1 MKKVVLSLVLF
12 CLLVAVGWFHERARA
27 QQKTVIKPQ
36 EAMTTTAVLVD
47 VVVKDRRGRVIKD
60 LNAED
65 FEVFEDGNKQNVDG
79 FERIARDA
87 GVLLNNE
94 TKTEAKEK
102 PIPTTPAT
110 NTTPVPVRN
119 ANEKQLG
126 ATAMALV
133 FDRLSPNARN
143 LARQAAL
150 TYVGNNNELPAYTGV
165 YTINL
170 SLQRI
175 QSFTRDPKLVKL
187 GIENAGARVS
197 SSSVGDSAANAEATN
212 NQISQAVAAS
222 SAAAGAAGAGNSAAG
237 GAAGAAGVDAQLLE
251 MQRRMNETYEALE
264 RNQQGFA
271 SVNGLMALVN
281 AMATMPGRK
290 AVVYFSEGM
299 AIPPD
304 VAQQFRSVVN
314 AANRANVAIY
324 TVDAAG
330 LRAESTLA
338 QTRNTVNDIAQR
350 RQGQIGSSGP
360 IVGDPLTKQ
369 LERNEDRLRGDPQSA
384 LTTLAQETGGTFIGN
399 TSDIGEK
406 LKEVDEDMSTYYLL
420 SYAPTNTNYDGKF
433 RNLSVKVKR
442 SGVYVQARK
451 GYFAVNTPGY
461 VPVLDYETPSLAI
474 LAKPNPPIS
483 FPMQTVGMNFPD
495 STRTLRSVVRVQA
508 PASAFTFIEEKDGKE
523 KGGKIFTTNF
533 TIVVLIRDQTHQVVG
548 KLSRQYVLR
557 VPPDKLIE
565 TKNSPVF
572 LDRQTELPP
581 GRYELEAIAY
591 DVPSEKASVKIGS
604 ITVEDPTE
612 NKLRMSSLSIIQ
624 RAIPFKEKSDS
635 PFKVGEMM
643 LYPNLTGVTQK
654 SLKQMA
660 FYFVAYPAKGTKPPA
675 EFNLQITQN
684 GKSFANL
691 QLKLEAPDEQGRI
704 AFASGI
710 PIESLTPGGY
720 ALRITVKDEQ
730 TTLTRS
736 TPFMIEP

>member
-1 MKKVVLSLVLF
+1 MKKVISSLVLF
-12 CLLVAVGWFHERARA
+12 CLLSAAGWLHERARA
-27 QQKTVIKPQ
+27 QQQKPAPKPQ
-36 EAMTTTAVLVD
+36 EVMNTTAVLVD

-65 FEVFEDGNKQNVDG
+65 FEVFEDGDKQTLDG

-87 GVLLNNE
+87 GVLMNNE
-94 TKTEAKEK
+94 AKTETKEK
-102 PIPTTPAT
+102 SAPTAAP
-110 NTTPVPVRN
+110 NTTPVAVRN
-119 ANEKQLG
+119 ANESQLG

-150 TYVGNNNELPAYTGV
+150 TYVGNNTELPAYTGV
-165 YTINL
+165 YAINL

-187 GIENAGARVS
+187 GIENAGTRAS

-212 NQISQAVAAS
+212 NQISLATAAS
-222 SAAAGAAGAGNSAAG
+222 NAAAGAAGAGNSAAG
-237 GAAGAAGVDAQLLE
+237 SAAGAAGVDAQLLE

-360 IVGDPLTKQ
+360 ITGDPLTKQ

-384 LTTLAQETGGTFIGN
+384 LTTLAQETGGTFIGS
-399 TSDIGEK
+399 TSDIGAK

-442 SGVYVQARK
+442 NGVYIQARK

-461 VPVLDYETPSLAI
+461 VPVLDYETPALAI
-474 LAKPNPPIS
+474 LAKPNPPIT
-483 FPMQTVGMNFPD
+483 FPVYVTGMNFPD
-495 STRTLRSVVRVQA
+495 MSRPLRSVIRVQA
-508 PASAFTFIEEKDGKE
+508 PANAFTFIEEKDAKV
-523 KGGKIFTTNF
+523 FTTNF
-533 TIVVLIRDQTHQVVG
+533 TIVVLIRDQSRQVVG

-557 VPPDKLIE
+557 VPPDKLNE

-572 LDRQTELPP
+572 LDRPTELPP
-581 GRYELEAIAY
+581 GRYELEVIAY

-612 NKLRMSSLSIIQ
+612 NKLRTSSLSIIQ
-624 RAIPFKEKSDS
+624 RAVPFTEKSDS

-643 LYPNLTGVTQK
+643 LFPNLTGVTLK
-654 SLKQMA
+654 ALKQML
-660 FYFVAYPAKGTKPPA
+660 FHFVVYPAKGSKPPA
-675 EFNLQITQN
+675 EFRLQITQS
-684 GKSFANL
+684 GKSFADL
-691 QLKLEAPDEQGRI
+691 PLKLESPDDKGRI
-704 AFASGI
+704 VFASGI